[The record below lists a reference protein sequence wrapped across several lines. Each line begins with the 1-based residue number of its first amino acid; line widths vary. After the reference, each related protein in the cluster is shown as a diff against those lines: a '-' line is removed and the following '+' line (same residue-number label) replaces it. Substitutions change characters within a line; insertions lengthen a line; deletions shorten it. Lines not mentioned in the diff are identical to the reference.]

1 MLKCAVIG
9 SINMDMV
16 VRVDRFPKPGE
27 TRTGDRFSVVP
38 GGKGANQAVALGK
51 LGGQVAMAGCVGRD
65 ASGETYRKN
74 FAENGVDT
82 RWVETAENCTTGTAV
97 IEVERAGENHIIV
110 VPGANE
116 A

>member
-38 GGKGANQAVALGK
+38 GGKGANQAVAQGK
-51 LGGQVAMAGCVGRD
+51 LGGQVAMAGCVCLLYTSMWRAHRRRPRRCPCRTLPG
-65 ASGETYRKN
+65 YPWWKP
-74 FAENGVDT
+74 
-82 RWVETAENCTTGTAV
+82 TGFY
-97 IEVERAGENHIIV
+97 
-110 VPGANE
+110 VPMDFQ
-116 A
+116 

>member
-38 GGKGANQAVALGK
+38 GGKGANQAVAL
-51 LGGQVAMAGCVGRD
+51 ARD
-65 ASGETYRKN
+65 ALR
-74 FAENGVDT
+74 FAADFDG
-82 RWVETAENCTTGTAV
+82 A
-97 IEVERAGENHIIV
+97 
-110 VPGANE
+110 VPGAR
-116 A
+116 AR

>member
-51 LGGQVAMAGCVGRD
+51 LGGQVAMAGSRRPGRFRRNL
-65 ASGETYRKN
+65 SKE
-74 FAENGVDT
+74 F
-82 RWVETAENCTTGTAV
+82 C
-97 IEVERAGENHIIV
+97 
-110 VPGANE
+110 
-116 A
+116 

>member
-38 GGKGANQAVALGK
+38 GGKGANQAVALAR
-51 LGGQVAMAGCVGRD
+51 LGVETRALEGLRTGRD
-65 ASGETYRKN
+65 EARLRE
-74 FAENGVDT
+74 AEQRVAFV
-82 RWVETAENCTTGTAV
+82 RRA
-97 IEVERAGENHIIV
+97 IEEGKK
-110 VPGANE
+110 
-116 A
+116 